1 MLPYL
6 LRYPLLM
13 ESNNKLKGIDIKNC
27 TCYYFDDKINI
38 NDIDLNNI
46 LLDEKS
52 YENILIDDVAY
63 RSSYAGNILCI
74 FSIKWENIF

>member
-1 MLPYL
+1 MH
-6 LRYPLLM
+6 
-13 ESNNKLKGIDIKNC
+13 
-27 TCYYFDDKINI
+27 DKINI

-63 RSSYAGNILCI
+63 RSSYARNILSI
-74 FSIKWENIF
+74 FSIKWKNVF